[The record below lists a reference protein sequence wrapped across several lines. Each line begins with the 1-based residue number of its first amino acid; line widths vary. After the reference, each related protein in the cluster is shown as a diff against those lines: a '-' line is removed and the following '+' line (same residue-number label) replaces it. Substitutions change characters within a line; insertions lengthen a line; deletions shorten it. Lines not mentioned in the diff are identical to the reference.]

1 MSRSLHVVITGAS
14 SGIGKTTARAF
25 VAAGHRVV
33 LAARRSELLEPL
45 AKELDPSGQ
54 RVLVVTCDVR
64 QTKQLEALLQAARA
78 KFGVVQVLVNNAG
91 VDTEDTAWW
100 NAPEETIDQV
110 LETNAIAPFYLS
122 RLVLPE
128 MLAAQYGHII
138 NIGSVAGQ
146 IAVSSLYS
154 ASKFAL
160 RGMSLSL
167 RRELLGTGVHV
178 SLVSPGYIRTPM
190 TQNAQDGG
198 FPMAEPEVVARA
210 ILGLL
215 ERPRAEV
222 IVPWWYQ
229 LLIGLERLLPFI
241 GDRIV
246 QPKKG

>member
-1 MSRSLHVVITGAS
+1 MNQNLHVIITGAS
-14 SGIGKTTARAF
+14 SGIGEATARVF
-25 VAAGHRVV
+25 FAAGHRLV
-33 LAARRSELLEPL
+33 LASRRTELLEQL
-45 AKELDPSGQ
+45 AQELDPSGT
-54 RVLVVTCDVR
+54 RVLVVPCDVR
-64 QTKQLEALLQAARA
+64 QTSQLEALIQMAHT
-78 KFGVVQVLVNNAG
+78 KFGAVQVLVNNAG
-91 VDTEDTAWW
+91 VDSGIEAWW
-100 NAPEETIDQV
+100 DAPAEAIDLV
-110 LETNAIAPFYLS
+110 LETNTTAPFRLS

-128 MLAAQYGHII
+128 MLSSKHGHII

-190 TQNAQDGG
+190 TQAAQGSG
-198 FPMAEPEVVARA
+198 LPMAEPVVVAKA

-222 IVPWWYQ
+222 IVPWWYGI
-229 LLIGLERLLPFI
+229 LIGLERQLPFI
-241 GDRIV
+241 GDKIV
-246 QPKKG
+246 QAKP